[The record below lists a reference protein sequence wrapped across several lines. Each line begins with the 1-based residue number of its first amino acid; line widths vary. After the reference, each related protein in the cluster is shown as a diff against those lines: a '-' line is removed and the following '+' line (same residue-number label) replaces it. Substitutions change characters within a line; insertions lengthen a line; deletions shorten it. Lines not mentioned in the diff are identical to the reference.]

1 MSERMSISRQSLVGR
16 SGKTT
21 FRSPTDA
28 GKGGFL
34 ALAQPC
40 RVNEGNLAQKK
51 SEGRLGGVL
60 HIYLLQLLR
69 LSLSDLVR
77 NAPLLYHQDIRPQ
90 YVLSIYIDSDHGPLT
105 ATGSDHTKTC
115 RIGDDSVFTFGTG
128 N

>member
-40 RVNEGNLAQKK
+40 RVNEGNLARRKK
-51 SEGRLGGVL
+51 AKDGWEAS
-60 HIYLLQLLR
+60 
-69 LSLSDLVR
+69 
-77 NAPLLYHQDIRPQ
+77 
-90 YVLSIYIDSDHGPLT
+90 
-105 ATGSDHTKTC
+105 
-115 RIGDDSVFTFGTG
+115 FTFTCFSF
-128 N
+128 